1 MTTLLLV
8 CYDIKQLVTNNV
20 KRHKKGVMFKI
31 RKLTRDVHF
40 TRAADTCG
48 IIAVTLVGPDRV
60 DARIEYQV
68 TSYTLLVG
76 S

>member
-1 MTTLLLV
+1 
-8 CYDIKQLVTNNV
+8 
-20 KRHKKGVMFKI
+20 MFKI